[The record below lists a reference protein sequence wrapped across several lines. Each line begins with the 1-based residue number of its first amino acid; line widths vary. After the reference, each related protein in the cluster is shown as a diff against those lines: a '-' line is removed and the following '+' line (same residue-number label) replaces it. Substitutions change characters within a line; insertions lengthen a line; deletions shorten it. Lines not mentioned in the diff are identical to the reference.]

1 MRGKKLIIL
10 VCLIPMLLNAAE
22 TMTWN
27 KVVET
32 SYQNNAELAGAD
44 ANLRASE
51 YQKKAIRGDFLPKI
65 YGNLSYADQKIERS
79 TTNFFNSNNNN
90 NGASYSASINGS
102 MNLFAGLRDYSR
114 LTQAEANIELLNMRY
129 ITTKARISYDLKS
142 SFESLTYAKEYQLL
156 TEEIIKRRQENLKIV
171 ELRFESGLEN
181 KGSVLLSNA
190 YLAQAKYDALQAANA
205 EGTARAQLARAIGID
220 EYASFQVTGSVP
232 LFNPP
237 TLIIEDIKEL
247 AKSTP
252 EFLEA
257 YAQEKVSEKN
267 IGMARANFF
276 PSLDLTGSIRKIGED
291 YFPEDSKQST
301 WGLSLNIPLFDGG
314 KDYYGTKAAM
324 ESFVGSKSNRLNV
337 NRQLVAVLQQK
348 YAAFMESV
356 LKLETDTLFKDAA
369 EVRAKIARNKYNNG
383 LLTFENWDIIES
395 DLINRQ
401 KSYLQSRRDRVFAQA
416 SWEQTL
422 GKGID
427 L

>member
-1 MRGKKLIIL
+1 MLT
-10 VCLIPMLLNAAE
+10 CLPLSLGAAE
-22 TMTWN
+22 ILSWE
-27 KVVET
+27 KVVEI
-32 SYQNNAELAGAD
+32 SYQSNAELSGAD
-44 ANLRASE
+44 ANLKASE

-65 YGNLSYADQKIERS
+65 FGTMGYVNQKIETR

-90 NGASYSASINGS
+90 NGDSWSASLNGS
-102 MNLFAGLRDYSR
+102 LNLFNGLRDYSR
-114 LTQAEANIELLNMRY
+114 LTQAEANIELLNRRY
-129 ITTKARISYDLKS
+129 ITTKARISYDLKAA
-142 SFESLTYAKEYQLL
+142 FESLQYATNYQVL

-171 ELRFESGLEN
+171 ELRFDSGLEN

-190 YLAQAKYDALQAANA
+190 YLAQARYDALQATNA
-205 EGTARAQLARAIGID
+205 EATSRAQLSKAMGID
-220 EYASFQVTGSVP
+220 EYSEFGISGSVP
-232 LFNPP
+232 LYNPP
-237 TLIIEDIKEL
+237 TLVKEDLQEL

-267 IGMARANFF
+267 IGIAEANFM
-276 PSLDLTGSIRKIGED
+276 PTLDLTGSIRKIGTE

-301 WGLSLNIPLFDGG
+301 WGLTLNIPIFDGG
-314 KDYYGTKAAM
+314 KDYYGRKAAIETFTAVKM
-324 ESFVGSKSNRLNV
+324 NRLNV
-337 NRQLVAVLQQK
+337 NRVLVATLQQK

-356 LKLETDTLFKDAA
+356 IKLETDSLFKDAA
-369 EVRAKIARNKYNNG
+369 ETRAKIARSKYNNG
-383 LLTFENWDIIES
+383 LLAFENWDIIES

-401 KSYLQSRRDRVFAQA
+401 KAYLQSRRDRVFAQA